1 MARARVERE
10 ASRGYEHGEAAA
22 RKGMELLVSNQ
33 MMLFNQL
40 NEMSKRWLDRR
51 REDID
56 ATRQSLDE
64 IGECESWSEMLRI
77 QQQWMLGSLRRMAN
91 DFSELA
97 SGALSLSRQAASRLE
112 STTEAIS
119 EDLEHAGR
127 DTVST
132 LSAAGSKPRPE
143 MSE

>member
-33 MMLFNQL
+33 MVLFNQL
-40 NEMSKRWLDRR
+40 NEMGKRWLDRR

-56 ATRQSLDE
+56 AARQSLDE
-64 IGECESWSEMLRI
+64 IGECESWSDMLRI
-77 QQQWMLGSLRRMAN
+77 QQQWMFGSLRRMAN

-97 SGALSLSRQAASRLE
+97 TGALSLSREAASRV
-112 STTEAIS
+112 TEDI
-119 EDLEHAGR
+119 DRAGR
-127 DTVST
+127 DAVST
-132 LSAAGSKPRPE
+132 LSAAGSKPRSE